1 MTKENVWI
9 FSIAI
14 AFAIGVVVIM
24 KLNGGKFPS
33 GVHKTQSTETVSD
46 VETESMPIAEKVSN
60 NPVLAEDFK
69 KTFETTNAL
78 SVEKVVR
85 TITESEDG
93 GTNTKYESYLLS
105 YLDLSNHT
113 EQTMD
118 YSNASVGED
127 FEVNKVIESDFISE
141 YGFDYNQINGYEL
154 YERLLKESGIDGN
167 LNKVT
172 FDAKTYDMTG
182 QEVYVLDQE
191 CSVIQK
197 LLKKVDYDEIISSEV
212 SYQITNING
221 VVMPE
226 YFTAVVQY
234 KAGTQIVTKN
244 LFLQITLESANLG
257 GTYELEE

>member
-9 FSIAI
+9 FAIAI

-24 KLNGGKFPS
+24 KLNGGKLPS
-33 GVHKTQSTETVSD
+33 GGKNQNTETVSD
-46 VETESMPIAEKVSN
+46 TVTETEAIAEKVSN
-60 NPVLAEDFK
+60 NPVLTEDFVTTFK
-69 KTFETTNAL
+69 KINAL

-85 TITESEDG
+85 TVTESEDG
-93 GTNTKYESYLLS
+93 STKTQYESYLLS
-105 YLDLSNHT
+105 YLDMTNDT
-113 EQTMD
+113 EQTCD
-118 YSNASVGED
+118 YSNASVGD
-127 FEVNKVIESDFISE
+127 GFEVEKVIESDFISE
-141 YGFDYNQINGYEL
+141 FGFDYHQMNGYEI
-154 YERLLKESGIDGN
+154 YEQLLKDSGIDGD

-197 LLKKVDYDEIISSEV
+197 LLENTDYDEIISSEV
-212 SYQITNING
+212 SYQVSKIKG
-221 VVMPE
+221 VVIPE

-234 KAGTQIVTKN
+234 KAGEQIVTKN
-244 LFLQITLESANLG
+244 LFLQIMLEDGNIG